1 MEPKPFIIR
10 HPFVTDS
17 YTLYYLAGSMNKIT
31 TLLLWLSFC
40 LPALASLSAA
50 VAQTTSKPAAPAA
63 VAVDID
69 LATAYA
75 ADNFQT
81 RNIQQFAD
89 DVRTASEGRV
99 NIRVHPGGRLLK
111 PAEIFSGVRNGK
123 AEAGEVIMSSL
134 EKEELLF
141 GMDSLPFIVSGY
153 EDARR
158 MWTAA
163 RPAVE
168 KAMDNRGLMVL
179 YAVPWPPQNLYSAEQ
194 VDTIRSFRGRTMR
207 VYNPT
212 TERIAELVGAR
223 SVSVQVVDLAKAIA
237 ARRVELMLT
246 SSWTGVDT
254 KAWRTLDYYYK
265 VNAWLP
271 KNMVFIRKDVF
282 GRLTAAD
289 RKVMR
294 DAAKVAEARGW
305 QMSQESD
312 LGYEKQLAANHV
324 KVLGMDFM
332 IRSYLD
338 RVGETVAR
346 EWLKKAGTTE
356 LQVLLK
362 YTTERSLK

>member
-1 MEPKPFIIR
+1 
-10 HPFVTDS
+10 
-17 YTLYYLAGSMNKIT
+17 MNKIT

-40 LPALASLSAA
+40 LPALDYLPAA
-50 VAQTTSKPAAPAA
+50 KAQTVARPAPATPAAAI
-63 VAVDID
+63 VDID

-99 NIRVHPGGRLLK
+99 NIRVHSGGRLLK
-111 PAEIFSGVRNGK
+111 PAEIFAGVRNGK

-168 KAMDNRGLMVL
+168 KAMDTRGLMVL

-194 VDTIRSFRGRTMR
+194 VDTIRDFSGRTMR

-237 ARRVELMLT
+237 AKRVELMLT

-254 KAWRTLDYYYK
+254 KAWRTLNYYYK

-282 GRLTAAD
+282 GRLTEAD
-289 RKVMR
+289 RKIMR
-294 DAAKVAEARGW
+294 DASKVAEARGW

-338 RVGETVAR
+338 RVGETVTR